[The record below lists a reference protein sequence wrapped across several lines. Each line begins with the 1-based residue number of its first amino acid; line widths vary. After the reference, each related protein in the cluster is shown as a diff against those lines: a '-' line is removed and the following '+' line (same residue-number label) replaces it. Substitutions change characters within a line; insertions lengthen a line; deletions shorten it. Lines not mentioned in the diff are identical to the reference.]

1 MLKQIYFILQAI
13 RYWYFFASSSRVL
26 KRSKRKLAVIGNAN
40 VQDLDGLNLQQYDVL
55 FMNYGPQKFKVRPD
69 FHLFELPHS
78 KEDQQVYID
87 RNLSYIAKNSSIFRP
102 NSLFEMRMI
111 CSLDSFI
118 VLPELRLNPALNIH
132 LVQFIVKICMK
143 LGVVPFY
150 RSSISF
156 AVFLGNLCGY
166 ECIELFNFDPYNY
179 SGKHNGSHGTI
190 WLDELRAQGVV
201 RFSKSDSC
209 LF

>member
-1 MLKQIYFILQAI
+1 
-13 RYWYFFASSSRVL
+13 
-26 KRSKRKLAVIGNAN
+26 
-40 VQDLDGLNLQQYDVL
+40 
-55 FMNYGPQKFKVRPD
+55 
-69 FHLFELPHS
+69 
-78 KEDQQVYID
+78 
-87 RNLSYIAKNSSIFRP
+87 
-102 NSLFEMRMI
+102 MRMI

-190 WLDELRAQGVV
+190 KLVDNKNVYIWLDELRAQGVV